1 MSFQP
6 CLNSVYGSKESDS
19 IGSAGSAE
27 STSDVA
33 ASRDVVPVDGTV
45 PDDFG
50 RLVWLA
56 RSNQQLFGLLHAL
69 SDRLHGVRAYL
80 AGAGCN
86 ARLGRAYYQH
96 WRTRHSGVLLLLR
109 ANRLEARRLLAR
121 LDPEALRRC
130 PVSRSSF
137 GPPSRA
143 PIHDPE
149 TFAFR
154 PGPCL

>member
-6 CLNSVYGSKESDS
+6 CVNSVYGSKESDS
-19 IGSAGSAE
+19 IGPPWSAE
-27 STSDVA
+27 SASDVA
-33 ASRDVVPVDGTV
+33 ASRDVVPVVGTV

-56 RSNQQLFGLLHAL
+56 RSNQQLFGLLHTL

-86 ARLGRAYYQH
+86 VSLGRAYYQY

-143 PIHDPE
+143 PIPDPE
-149 TFAFR
+149 PLSFPPR
-154 PGPCL
+154 P